1 MHALPHESNIDPKN
15 PMMNSLLLNTSTDCQ
30 YQEAPNMMIR
40 MLEKHEVAKETVIA
54 SKPTLADV
62 KCLMNKPEAT
72 KKHGVRIPKSTAT
85 HLGK

>member
-1 MHALPHESNIDPKN
+1 
-15 PMMNSLLLNTSTDCQ
+15 
-30 YQEAPNMMIR
+30 MIR